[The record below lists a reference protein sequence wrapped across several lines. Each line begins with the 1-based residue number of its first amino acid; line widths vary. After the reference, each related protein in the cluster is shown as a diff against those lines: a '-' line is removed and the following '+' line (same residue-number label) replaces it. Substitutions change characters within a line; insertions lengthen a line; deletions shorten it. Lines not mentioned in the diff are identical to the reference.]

1 MVNTNVLGA
10 AYTIRAAIPAVTE
23 ARGHILLTGS
33 VAGRIALPG
42 SLYSVTKWAV
52 RAMAEAVRADLN
64 GTGVRTTLVEP
75 GAVQTPFF
83 DEPREGRLEP
93 DDVARAV
100 LYAIEQ
106 PPHVDVN
113 DVLIRPTAQ
122 KG

>member
-1 MVNTNVLGA
+1 MVNTNVLGV
-10 AYTIRAAIPAVTE
+10 AYTVRAAIPALTQ
-23 ARGHILLTGS
+23 ARGHVLMTGS
-33 VAGRIALPG
+33 VAGRIVMPG

-64 GTGVRTTLVEP
+64 GTGVRTTLIEP
-75 GAVQTPFF
+75 GAVETPFF
-83 DEPREGRLEP
+83 DEPREGRLDP

-100 LYAIEQ
+100 MYAVGQ

-113 DVLIRPTAQ
+113 DVLVRPVAQ